1 LNLPD
6 IHNHKI
12 TEVNQ
17 SSTIVN
23 RLSDFDSIPDTGY
36 YSVGLHPWYLNEQT
50 ADKEFEIAIGAAL
63 KKNVLAIGECGL
75 DKVCKTDWKLQKKWF
90 EAHISL
96 AIQWGKPMIVHCV
109 KAFWEVRIELKK
121 NWMEEPVIF
130 HGFNRGTVLAN
141 ELISAGYYLS
151 FGKHLMQEHS
161 AEVFA
166 ALPLNQVFLETDASE
181 LPIESIYQRA
191 AAIRNLSIESLA
203 IQMQNNFEKVFGI
216 SLKNDE

>member
-1 LNLPD
+1 MNLPD

-151 FGKHLMQEHS
+151 FGKHLMLEHS
-161 AEVFA
+161 AEVFFLTSVLYA
-166 ALPLNQVFLETDASE
+166 FLSLSHDSLVHSALFSVH
-181 LPIESIYQRA
+181 
-191 AAIRNLSIESLA
+191 
-203 IQMQNNFEKVFGI
+203 
-216 SLKNDE
+216 